1 MPQEFYARLRQTLEE
16 IETEGLTKPER
27 VLLSAQGARI
37 TVRNSLGQSKSVLN
51 FCANN
56 YLGLA
61 GDQRVATA
69 AAEAAL
75 KFGAGLSS
83 VRFICGT
90 QAIHKELEAVLADYL
105 GYEDAILF
113 PAAFDANGGLFE
125 PLLDEKDAIVS
136 DSLNHA
142 SIIDGVRL
150 CKARRYRIANGDM
163 AELEQNLDG
172 ARKSGA
178 RTIVIATDGVFSM
191 DGHIAN
197 LKEITRL
204 AERFDALVM
213 VDDCH
218 ATGFLGPQ
226 GRGSAA
232 FHGVEGKIDLLTGTL
247 GKALGGAMGGFVAAR
262 KEVVALLRQRARPYL
277 FSNALA
283 PSVCGAA
290 LKAIEIARSPQGDR
304 LRAQL
309 FANADRFRAGMAA
322 HGFNL
327 LAGQHPIVPVML
339 GDARLAQKFAA
350 QLLDEGIYV
359 IGFSYPV
366 VPKGLARIR
375 TQMSAAHTFDQI
387 DQAIDAFARVRDRLE
402 GGS

>member
-1 MPQEFYARLRQTLEE
+1 MPQEFYARIRQSLEA
-16 IETEGLTKPER
+16 IEAEGLTKPER
-27 VLLSAQGARI
+27 VLLSALGARI
-37 TVRNSLGQSKSVLN
+37 SVRNSLDQAQSVLN

-61 GDQRVATA
+61 GDPRVAAA

-90 QAIHKELEAVLADYL
+90 QSIHKELEAALADYL

-125 PLLDEKDAIVS
+125 PLLDEQDAIVS

-150 CKARRYRIANGDM
+150 CKARRYRFANGDM
-163 AELEQNLDG
+163 AELEQKIGEAKG
-172 ARKSGA
+172 AGA

-197 LKEITRL
+197 LKEIIRL
-204 AERFDALVM
+204 AKRFDALVM

-218 ATGFLGPQ
+218 ATGFLGPE

-290 LKAIEIARSPQGDR
+290 LKAIEIARSPEGGR

-309 FANADRFRAGMAA
+309 FANADRFRAGMAVN
-322 HGFNL
+322 GFNL
-327 LAGQHPIVPVML
+327 LPGEHPIVPVML
-339 GDARLAQKFAA
+339 GDARLAQQFAA

-366 VPKGLARIR
+366 VPKGQARIR

-387 DQAIDAFARVRDRLE
+387 DQAIDAFARVRGRLE
-402 GGS
+402 GKS